1 MQCVILAGGLATRLR
16 PMTDTVPKSMV
27 LVAGKPFLAYQLQ
40 LLKKSGIC
48 NVVLCVGHLHEQI
61 TSYFGDGNAFGVSIS
76 YSYETDRLLGTGGAI
91 RNALSLLH
99 DKFFVMY
106 GDSYLPVDF
115 RAVWQFS
122 ERFGKEPLMV
132 VYRNRSSYDASNV
145 VFRDGMVQLYDKQ
158 NRTAAMEYIDYGLLV
173 LNTDLFMSM
182 PEGQCLDL
190 AGLLSSVA
198 AEGRLGGYE
207 VQKRF
212 FEIGSRDGLRDF
224 ECYVRQHREA
234 L

>member
-27 LVAGKPFLAYQLQ
+27 PVAGKPFLAYQLQ

-48 NVVLCVGHLHEQI
+48 NLVLCVGHLHEQI

-76 YSYETDRLLGTGGAI
+76 YSYETDKLLGTGGAI
-91 RNALSLLH
+91 RNALPLLD

-122 ERFGKEPLMV
+122 QRYSTEPLMV
-132 VYRNRSSYDASNV
+132 VYRNLSRYDASNV
-145 VFRDGMVQLYDKQ
+145 VFREGLVQVYDKR
-158 NRTAAMEYIDYGLLV
+158 NRTPEMEYIDYGLLI
-173 LNTDLFMSM
+173 LNTELLMDM
-182 PEGQCLDL
+182 PEGHPFDL
-190 AGLLSSVA
+190 AELLTSV
-198 AEGRLGGYE
+198 AEGRLRGYE
-207 VQKRF
+207 VRERF
-212 FEIGSRDGLRDF
+212 FEIGSDSGLRDF
-224 ECYVRQHREA
+224 ERYIREHGEA